1 MDDSPEF
8 VLKKLCCT
16 CLSQDRKLTQLC
28 RLAEGINNLYL
39 LLSYDSEAYRVCII
53 QIMFVILFPENFY
66 SHKIMFVKVCNFV
79 NFCNVS

>member
-28 RLAEGINNLYL
+28 RLTEGINNLYL
-39 LLSYDSEAYRVCII
+39 LLSYDSEAYRVRII
-53 QIMFVILFPENFY
+53 QIILVNLFSENFY
-66 SHKIMFVKVCNFV
+66 SDKIMFVKVCNFA
-79 NFCNVS
+79 NFRNVS